1 MTEIRFIFKLF
12 LSAASLSLLK
22 LTIMIRFILILPQI
36 KQPWLAW
43 KHIFFLI
50 TLKSA
55 PKIYLLT
62 DGLLEYIEMASMR
75 LFKCKLRP
83 FFDIDLFA
91 WMFVYFFELWLT
103 LHLLSLFIVSSFDRL
118 RLKIKLLKVIV
129 LCYESSWVFTQ
140 YLHQSFFI
148 DSK

>member
-1 MTEIRFIFKLF
+1 M
-12 LSAASLSLLK
+12 
-22 LTIMIRFILILPQI
+22 
-36 KQPWLAW
+36 
-43 KHIFFLI
+43 
-50 TLKSA
+50 SA

-62 DGLLEYIEMASMR
+62 DGLLEYIEMACMR